1 MIKKVVL
8 VSALS
13 LVLGI
18 SHVNTAQAG
27 NQVQCFRAF
36 LDDTM
41 ALLEKGDIPMNKKRQ
56 MIIDRYLPIINFEF
70 NAKMAM
76 GLPYKALSPQDQ
88 KEYVNE
94 YTKLLAYTWLP
105 KLNYDRKNGIV
116 VTVMDKTQPV
126 NDKDEIVKAR
136 MQAPDGKSYDMD
148 LRIRDLSKTDR
159 KIKCQ
164 ILNIVVEGV
173 DLAATYRA
181 QFSDQIEKNGGD
193 GRVITKFLKEQNA
206 KSKKET
212 GLVVNIQ

>member
-8 VSALS
+8 ISALS
-13 LVLGI
+13 LVIGI
-18 SHVNTAQAG
+18 GHINTAKAG
-27 NQVQCFRAF
+27 NQVQCFRAL

-41 ALLEKGDIPMNKKRQ
+41 TLLEQQNLSINKKRQ

-76 GLPYKALSPQDQ
+76 GLPYKTLSPQDQ

-136 MQAPDGKSYDMD
+136 MQTPDGKSYDMD

-193 GRVITKFLKEQNA
+193 GRVITKHLKEQNA

-212 GLVVNIQ
+212 GLVVNVQ

>member
-13 LVLGI
+13 LVLGANI
-18 SHVNTAQAG
+18 VHKAQAG

-41 ALLEKGDIPMNKKRQ
+41 TLLEQQNLSINKKRQ

-105 KLNYDRKNGIV
+105 KLNYDRRNGLV
-116 VTVMDKTQPV
+116 VTVVDKSQPV
-126 NDKDEIVKAR
+126 NDKDEIVKAK
-136 MQAPDGKSYDMD
+136 MQTPDGKSYDMD
-148 LRIRDLSKTDR
+148 LRIRDLSHTDR

-181 QFSDQIEKNGGD
+181 QFSDQIEKNNGD
-193 GRVITKFLKEQNA
+193 GRVVTKHLKEQNI
-206 KSKKET
+206 KSKNET
-212 GLVVNIQ
+212 GLIVNVK

>member
-1 MIKKVVL
+1 MFKKIFL
-8 VSALS
+8 VSSLS

-18 SHVNTAQAG
+18 SQVRTAQAG
-27 NQVQCFRAF
+27 NQAQCFRGF
-36 LDDTM
+36 INETM
-41 ALLEKGDIPMNKKRQ
+41 ELLEKGDISINKKRQ

-116 VTVMDKTQPV
+116 ITVMDKTQPV
-126 NDKDEIVKAR
+126 NDKDEIVKVK
-136 MQAPDGKSYDMD
+136 MQTPDGKSYDID
-148 LRIRDLSKTDR
+148 LRVRDLSNTDR

-181 QFSDQIEKNGGD
+181 QFSDQIEKNNGD

-212 GLVVNIQ
+212 GLVVNVQ